1 METAA
6 SALVVSATSSNPTL
20 IPNGN
25 IVLGGSGTNRTLTV
39 TPANNQFGTAT
50 ITINVSDGNITTPT
64 TFTVT
69 VGRNL
74 NGGNG
79 RDALNGT
86 AGRDRINGGNGYDT
100 LFGNDGNNSLNG
112 GNGDDVLD
120 GGTGD
125 DTYTGGLGTDT
136 FVLAANS
143 GVDQVTDLQNAID
156 RFCLTGGLTF
166 NQLTFQ

>member
-100 LFGNDGNNSLNG
+100 LFGNDGNDSLNG
-112 GNGDDVLD
+112 SNGDDVLD

-143 GVDQVTDLQNAID
+143 GVDQVTDFQNAID
-156 RFCLTGGLTF
+156 RFHLTGGIDL
-166 NQLTFQ
+166 

>member
-1 METAA
+1 M
-6 SALVVSATSSNPTL
+6 ATSPHRPPLPSP
-20 IPNGN
+20 
-25 IVLGGSGTNRTLTV
+25 
-39 TPANNQFGTAT
+39 
-50 ITINVSDGNITTPT
+50 
-64 TFTVT
+64 

-86 AGRDRINGGNGYDT
+86 AGRDRINGGNGDDT
-100 LFGNDGNNSLNG
+100 LFGNDGNDSLNG
-112 GNGDDVLD
+112 GN
-120 GGTGD
+120 GD

-143 GVDQVTDLQNAID
+143 GVDQVTDFQNAID